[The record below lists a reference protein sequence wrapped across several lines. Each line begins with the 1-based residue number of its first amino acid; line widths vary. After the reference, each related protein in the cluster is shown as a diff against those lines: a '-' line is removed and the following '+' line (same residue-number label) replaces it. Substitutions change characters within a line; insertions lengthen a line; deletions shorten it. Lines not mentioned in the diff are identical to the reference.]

1 VGIAPV
7 REEILVPVDPDEAF
21 AAFVDGFGYWWPR
34 EYTWS
39 GPVLEELGIEPGE
52 GGLCFERG
60 PHGFRLDWG
69 RVLVWEPPQRL
80 VFSWQVSPQRLPVPD
95 PDRASEVEVRFIP
108 EGATATLVRLEHRGW
123 ERHGEEGARYRDGMA
138 AQPGWPLLLQRYMS
152 AAAGR

>member
-1 VGIAPV
+1 MGIAPV

-21 AAFVDGFGYWWPR
+21 AAFVDGFGRWWPR

-69 RVLVWEPPQRL
+69 RVLAWEPPVRL
-80 VFSWQVSPQRLPVPD
+80 VFSWQISPQRLPVPD
-95 PDRASEVEVRFIP
+95 PDRASEVEVRFTP

-123 ERHGEEGARYRDGMA
+123 ERHGEGAAGYRDGMA
-138 AQPGWPLLLQRYMS
+138 AQPGWPLLLQRFAS
-152 AAAGR
+152 VAAGR